1 MNHELYTYLQK
12 MHSFVQSQEK
22 RILELEKTVKSLSK
36 ELSDVKSRPPVQ
48 IDTIEYK
55 FDQLKVETLEGTLNI
70 GLNPSDLE
78 GIEDFEVKNK
88 GISTNNS
95 PKQKMKRTME
105 IEDEIY
111 RYIDNDLPTLIRHYE
126 NDLRLKVEDTHIEFI
141 KDDIKKQLPQ
151 RIGHYFSQVP
161 QNERSPEAERKVTDK
176 IVEQMKRDIENAV
189 LAFLRN
195 LPNEKKVRND
205 ESSDLQ

>member
-22 RILELEKTVKSLSK
+22 RILELEKTVKALSK
-36 ELSDVKSRPPVQ
+36 ELSEVKSRPPVQ
-48 IDTIEYK
+48 IDNIEYK

-111 RYIDNDLPTLIRHYE
+111 RYIDNDLPALIRQYE
-126 NDLRLKVEDTHIEFI
+126 NDLMIKVEDTNIEFI

-161 QNERSPEAERKVTDK
+161 QNERSPEADRKITDT
-176 IVEQMKRDIENAV
+176 IVDQMKKDIENAV
-189 LAFLRN
+189 HAFLRN